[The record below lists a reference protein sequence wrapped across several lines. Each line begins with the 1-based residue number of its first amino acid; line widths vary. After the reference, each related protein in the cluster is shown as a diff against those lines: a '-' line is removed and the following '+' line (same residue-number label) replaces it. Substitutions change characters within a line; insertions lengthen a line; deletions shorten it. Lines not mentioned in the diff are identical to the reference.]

1 MALLDVARG
10 IPLGG
15 KGGVNCTIFV
25 VPAVDG
31 ATANPLLLL
40 LLLLLLFLFL
50 TKKWQSEPWLGGLVG
65 EGAAAGQWGGGE

>member
-50 TKKWQSEPWLGGLVG
+50 TKNGSRNLGLGDWLGGRQRG
-65 EGAAAGQWGGGE
+65 SGA